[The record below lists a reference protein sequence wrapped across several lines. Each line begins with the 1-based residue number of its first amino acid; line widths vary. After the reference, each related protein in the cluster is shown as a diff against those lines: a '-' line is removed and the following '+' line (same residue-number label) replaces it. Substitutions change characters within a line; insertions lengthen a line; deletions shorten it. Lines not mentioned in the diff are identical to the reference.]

1 LERAQ
6 YIQENMTSA
15 TAMGTAGVL
24 QVTITSSSIPNNT
37 QTGGDIAVA
46 TGVIVIED
54 IILETDGTGVAGPT
68 NLEFTTN
75 NVKGLTGAAAP
86 NVLQAVSGLGANKT
100 VVCKTSSTTKILP
113 LTLETGKKLFVDG
126 DDGAGTGAGTV
137 RATILF
143 RRGSAGA
150 SLAGGTIGL

>member
-1 LERAQ
+1 
-6 YIQENMTSA
+6 MA
-15 TAMGTAGVL
+15 TLPSRDTASLPGTPFIL
-24 QVTITSSSIPNNT
+24 QVTVTSSAIPNNT
-37 QTGGDIAVA
+37 QTNGALTAAANGA
-46 TGVIVIED
+46 IVIED
-54 IILETDGTGVAGPT
+54 IILETDSTGVAGPT

-113 LTLETGKKLFVDG
+113 FTIEDGKKLFLDG

-137 RATILF
+137 RITLLCRAVAPGNSL
-143 RRGSAGA
+143 SAG
-150 SLAGGTIGL
+150 GIGT